1 MHISVDESA
10 MPYFGRHGAMQ
21 YFHGK
26 PIKFRYKSWVMATPL
41 CFCIRFRP
49 CGGKDII
56 FQKYD
61 GIGLGLSASDAAHLV
76 NTSPNNGGSN
86 YHIVMD
92 NFFSSPELLRHLSSK
107 QIAATGTVRAN
118 WIENAPLQDL
128 GKMVKEN
135 IRCSNWCYFKRDLC

>member
-1 MHISVDESA
+1 
-10 MPYFGRHGAMQ
+10 
-21 YFHGK
+21 
-26 PIKFRYKSWVMATPL
+26 MATPL

-56 FQKYD
+56 FQKYA

-135 IRCSNWCYFKRDLC
+135 IRCSNWCYFKRHLC